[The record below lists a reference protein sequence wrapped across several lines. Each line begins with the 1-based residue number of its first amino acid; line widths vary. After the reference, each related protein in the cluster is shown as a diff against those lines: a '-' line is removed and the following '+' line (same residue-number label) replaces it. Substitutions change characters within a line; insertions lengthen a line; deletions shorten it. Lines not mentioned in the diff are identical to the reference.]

1 MYKKTLELLNCIP
14 PLDVN
19 KTENVGT
26 KLKMSQRR
34 QTTTAKCLRDGKMF
48 ENRANSFCP
57 ISLFRK
63 NVDID

>member
-26 KLKMSQRR
+26 KLKISQRR
-34 QTTTAKCLRDGKMF
+34 QTTTAKCP
-48 ENRANSFCP
+48 STP
-57 ISLFRK
+57 WI
-63 NVDID
+63 DIQLIWKYYHGS